1 VKELVERNGLERPAI
16 EGESPVHE
24 HWSPRAAFP
33 EYHPAREIGWEGRRT
48 IS

>member
-1 VKELVERNGLERPAI
+1 MKEPVERNDLERPAI

-24 HWSPRAAFP
+24 HESPRAAFP
-33 EYHPAREIGWEGRRT
+33 EYRPAREIGREGRRT